1 MCFFILFSLEF
12 LYGLHSLF
20 KGDFRIAAQKDEWV
34 LCDMDLL
41 KKVVAPGV
49 RMSVKLHQDHFTSP
63 DEYDEP
69 AVLYAAIASHE
80 EDLVIA
86 HEGDP
91 AWRQAVLANRNSL
104 LALRYMVMRRLTNNL
119 SGGTNKATMKLFI
132 LYISISIS
140 PPFHLLHSP
149 PPPHKSTTQAR

>member
-1 MCFFILFSLEF
+1 M
-12 LYGLHSLF
+12 YGLHALF

-104 LALRYMVMRRLTNNL
+104 LALRYMLLAFVRIRLVVMNL
-119 SGGTNKATMKLFI
+119 
-132 LYISISIS
+132 
-140 PPFHLLHSP
+140 
-149 PPPHKSTTQAR
+149 ARQIYVKCVMLKMDEFF

>member
-1 MCFFILFSLEF
+1 MKRRKSEKKRRQAFKFSPCYFSLEF
-12 LYGLHSLF
+12 LYGLHALF

-104 LALRYMVMRRLTNNL
+104 LALRYMLLAFVRIRLVVMNL
-119 SGGTNKATMKLFI
+119 
-132 LYISISIS
+132 
-140 PPFHLLHSP
+140 
-149 PPPHKSTTQAR
+149 ARQIYVKCVMLKMDVFF